1 MAYSSRGHGPRSD
14 VNLGGGRVGKIE
26 MRKGIVV
33 KLSWQ
38 PRLDKCQFNNNDVF
52 YMSLKAVPSKN

>member
-26 MRKGIVV
+26 MRKGTVV

-38 PRLDKCQFNNNDVF
+38 PGLDKCQFNNNDVF
-52 YMSLKAVPSKN
+52 